1 MNVAAALYRSFNRHP
16 RFALINLGGLAL
28 GIAVFLILFLFV
40 RFETSFDNVLPG
52 ADKVWVVD
60 RKLQFGDAEPVVI
73 PSRIDMIDLLQAD
86 YPGTKGARLIAA
98 DATVKTRGQSAKE
111 KVGLIDP
118 AYFDLFPM
126 PALAGDTGTALARP
140 DGVVLTKS
148 AAAKHLRP
156 GDPLGQTITMVLG
169 TEQRVL
175 RVAAVIEDMP
185 VAMTYRPQIM
195 ARLMPDQ
202 ETFFEGSSGVT
213 TFLTFPDAAVA
224 SAMQRNLKSFNARH
238 PDPNFQGPDNLIT
251 VIEAIVPLASQ
262 HLKEPRDRLV
272 VATLGILGLIA
283 LGLAIINYVNL
294 ATARADLR
302 AREVALRKVVG
313 ALRSSLIGRFLGE
326 SLAAAVLAGIAGL
339 AFAELALPFVNAAGG
354 LSLKIEYLGAQG
366 ILLPLGA
373 VILVTGVA
381 AGAYPA
387 FVLSRFQP
395 AAVLS
400 SNRSPGTGRRGAFL
414 RAVLVV
420 TQFAVAIALMICT
433 AILFAQAQH
442 LQSVDLGYKRDGLI
456 MVSSFADPN
465 LDIAQRSAIRRE
477 IAAIPG
483 VTGTAISAVVP
494 TGGSFSIS
502 KSSGGDV
509 PVEIDLL
516 EGIVGPSFAD
526 VYGIRLLGGRAFDP
540 VRFPADITPVR
551 QETPLNPGDTV
562 RSRNVNVLINRA
574 AAEALGYDNPED
586 AVGAEFST
594 ADVFTVVG
602 VVENIN
608 FNDPTAKIQPFAYT
622 LMKDGD
628 FTPWL
633 TIRHSGDPQSVL
645 ERIEAV
651 WQQRAASVPF
661 DGNSIN
667 ALLYARYL
675 AGNVQRSRLF
685 AFGTVLAVIV
695 GALGLYGLAAFNT
708 ARRVREIGIRKSLGA
723 SSSAIARLLI
733 GQFLRPVLVANLIA
747 WPLAWLAMREWL
759 SGFSERIALSPT
771 YFLIPSALAI
781 AIAVLT
787 VLAQSL
793 RASRITP
800 ADALRHD

>member
-1 MNVAAALYRSFNRHP
+1 MNIAATLYRSFGRHP

-73 PSRIDMIDLLQAD
+73 PSRIDMITLLQAD
-86 YPGTKGARLIAA
+86 YPGTRGARLIAA
-98 DATVKTRGQSAKE
+98 DATARARGQAVKE
-111 KVGLIDP
+111 KVGLVDP

-126 PALAGDTGTALARP
+126 RALVGDTGVALARP
-140 DGVVLTKS
+140 DGAVLTAS

-156 GDPLGQTITMVLG
+156 GDPLGQTITLVLG
-169 TEQRVL
+169 TEERVL

-185 VAMTYRPQIM
+185 EAMTYRPQIM

-202 ETFFEGSSGVT
+202 EPFFEGSAGVT
-213 TFLTFPDAAVA
+213 TFLRFPDAAA
-224 SAMQRNLKSFNARH
+224 AAAMQRNLKVFNARH
-238 PDPNFQGPDNLIT
+238 PDPNFRGPDNFIKVT
-251 VIEAIVPLASQ
+251 EVIVPLASQ
-262 HLKEPRDRLV
+262 HLKDPRDRVV
-272 VATLGILGLIA
+272 VATLGVLGLIA

-326 SLAAAVLAGIAGL
+326 SLGAAVLAGIAGL
-339 AFAELALPFVNAAGG
+339 ALAELALPFINAAGG
-354 LSLKIEYLGAQG
+354 LSLEIEYLGAQG
-366 ILLPLGA
+366 ILAPLA
-373 VILVTGVA
+373 VVILVTGIA

-420 TQFAVAIALMICT
+420 TQFALAIALMICT
-433 AILFAQAQH
+433 AILFAQARH
-442 LQSVDLGYKRDGLI
+442 LQSVDLGYEREGLI
-456 MVSSFADPN
+456 MISSFANPN
-465 LDIAQRSAIRRE
+465 LDIAQRDAIRRE

-483 VTGTAISAVVP
+483 VTGTAFSGVVP
-494 TGGSFSIS
+494 TGGSYSIS
-502 KSSGGDV
+502 KSSGGDI
-509 PVEIDLL
+509 PAEIDLL
-516 EGIVGPSFAD
+516 EGTVGRSFAE
-526 VYGIRLLGGRAFDP
+526 VYGVRLLAGRLFDP
-540 VRFPADITPVR
+540 DRFPADLTKPNEVFGTGSAKAIKTK
-551 QETPLNPGDTV
+551 
-562 RSRNVNVLINRA
+562 RNLIINQA
-574 AAEALGYDNPED
+574 AATALGFATPQD
-586 AVGAEFST
+586 AVGKELKGAGT
-594 ADVFTVVG
+594 IAIIG
-602 VVENIN
+602 VIENLN
-608 FNDPTAKIQPFAYT
+608 FNDPTVAVKPFAYS
-622 LMKDGD
+622 LADD
-628 FTPWL
+628 FASNL
-633 TIRHSGDPQSVL
+633 TVRHAGEAKPVL
-645 ERIEAV
+645 SRIEAL

-661 DGNSIN
+661 EGNSVN
-667 ALLYARYL
+667 TLLYDRYL
-675 AGNVQRSRLF
+675 EGDVQRSRLF

-695 GALGLYGLAAFNT
+695 GALGLYGLAVFNT

-723 SSSAIARLLI
+723 SSSAIARLLT
-733 GQFLRPVLVANLIA
+733 GQFLRPVLIANVIA

-759 SGFSERIALSPT
+759 SGFSERIALSPI
-771 YFLIPSALAI
+771 YFLAASVLAI
-781 AIAVLT
+781 AIAVVT

-793 RASRITP
+793 RASGITP